1 MSDSNQNSTFS
12 NNSRFNFV
20 AIMLGMT
27 VCFSTLW
34 RFPYQVASFGG
45 LAYIAIYLIMLIF
58 FVYPALTAEW
68 GLGRFTNSG
77 PEKAYDILKLPK
89 SISYVLFF
97 IVFAIGSYFIVWIG
111 WILLYGFKAITDPT
125 LVNPSTSSTNYFL
138 TNIVNQPVIQLLFAV
153 FVLVLLAPT
162 LLGGVKVIEKVN
174 KVIVPFFYAFLTLLT
189 VFLLIQPGIL
199 PAIFSFLG
207 STNIQEQITPFTFV
221 AALGQAF
228 FSLCLGGTYMVLYS
242 SYSQRTEKHDIPINA
257 GLAIFGNTLASFLSI
272 FLVFGIIV
280 YSSLGLANFHSFGL
294 GLFFSVI
301 PQAFQNIPLPTLSV
315 QILLAL
321 FFVLFFLSAYMPMV
335 AVLEVLIA
343 FIVKKFN
350 LPRSKAFIGLCIPL
364 LIASIPSILSP
375 LEGGFLYNLDIFI
388 GALGSVVGSIIAL
401 YAFGWKITKKEA
413 LAVINEKS
421 KFTLG
426 NFYYFMMKY
435 VSPFVMIFVIV
446 YGLADV
452 IVGYFPPNAI
462 PESNYIF
469 YPTIVALIPLAGIL
483 ILAIIFVTYY
493 ITEKHLNKTQLH

>member
-1 MSDSNQNSTFS
+1 MSDNNQNSAFL

-45 LAYIAIYLIMLIF
+45 FAYIAIYLVMLIF

-77 PEKAYDILKLPK
+77 PEKAYELLKLPK
-89 SISYVLFF
+89 GISYVLFF

-111 WILLYGFKAITDPT
+111 WILLYGFKAITDPV

-138 TNIVNQPVIQLLFAV
+138 TNIVNQPVLQLLFAG

-162 LLGGVKVIEKVN
+162 LLGGVKLIEKVSR
-174 KVIVPFFYAFLTLLT
+174 VIVPFFYAFLTILT
-189 VFLLIQPGIL
+189 IFLLIQPGIL
-199 PAIFSFLG
+199 TAIFSFLG

-242 SYSQRTEKHDIPINA
+242 SYSQRTEKYDIPINA
-257 GLAIFGNTLASFLSI
+257 GLTIFGNTVASFLSI

-280 YSSLGLANFHSFGL
+280 YSSLGLTNFQSFGP

-301 PQAFQNIPLPTLSV
+301 PQAFQNIPFPTLSV
-315 QILLAL
+315 QLLLAL

-335 AVLEVLIA
+335 AVLEVLVA

-350 LPRSKAFIGLCIPL
+350 VSRLKAFIGLFIPL

-375 LEGGFLYNLDIFI
+375 LEGGFLYNLDIFV

-401 YAFGWKITKKEA
+401 YAFGWKITKKEV
-413 LAVINEKS
+413 LAVVNNNS
-421 KFTLG
+421 RFSLG
-426 NFYYFMMKY
+426 TVYYFLMKY

-446 YGLADV
+446 YALADV
-452 IVGYFPPNAI
+452 IVGYFPLNAI
-462 PESNYIF
+462 PEANYVL
-469 YPTIVALIPLAGIL
+469 YPTIVGVIPLL
-483 ILAIIFVTYY
+483 TAIICVLIFVFYY
-493 ITEKHLNKTQLH
+493 IGKKQTNEV